1 LNTEQETTFKLFNDL
16 KNTNQRIVY
25 CGGEGGTGKS
35 QIINAI
41 ADYLDKNNMK
51 NRLFIGAFT
60 GAAAFNIRGNTLHK
74 LLSMTRKNK
83 INNKNPK
90 SHIMQSKWKDV
101 DHLIFDEVS
110 FIGQW
115 VLNRVHQSIMTSK
128 NSNSNFSGINILFCV
143 VFCQL
148 PSVKKSF
155 IQIKIYTKLIQ

>member
-41 ADYLDKNNMK
+41 ADYLD
-51 NRLFIGAFT
+51 
-60 GAAAFNIRGNTLHK
+60 
-74 LLSMTRKNK
+74 K